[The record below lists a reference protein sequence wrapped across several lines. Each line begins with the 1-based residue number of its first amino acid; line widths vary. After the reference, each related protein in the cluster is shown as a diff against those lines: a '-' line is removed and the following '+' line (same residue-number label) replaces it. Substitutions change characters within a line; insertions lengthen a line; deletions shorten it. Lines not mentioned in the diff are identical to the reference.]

1 MPHFARYLASITP
14 MAPFTQHG
22 RCPHPVSRLPPW
34 QRARRERRCP
44 AALGHLTH
52 HSTSRTNSCWCV
64 ALGSREMR
72 RRPTCRESRAVSTP
86 HRRRTFMCSSVEARM
101 EFTRA
106 GAAKKVSLQHK
117 SCWRLQRAFL
127 TPAQST
133 RTFTDRGFDNFGT
146 WRTTRRN
153 RSYSSSRSAPAGR
166 RTFIVCNRRF

>member
-1 MPHFARYLASITP
+1 

-34 QRARRERRCP
+34 QRARGASLPCRPGSLDPPLDVENEQLLVRCARLP
-44 AALGHLTH
+44 RDAPTTH
-52 HSTSRTNSCWCV
+52 
-64 ALGSREMR
+64 
-72 RRPTCRESRAVSTP
+72 CRESGAVSTP
-86 HRRRTFMCSSVEARM
+86 HRRRTFMCSSVKARM

-133 RTFTDRGFDNFGT
+133 RTFTDRGFDNFGAR
-146 WRTTRRN
+146 RTTRRN
-153 RSYSSSRSAPAGR
+153 RSCSSSRSAPAVR
-166 RTFIVCNRRF
+166 RTLIVPNRRF